1 MQPESSPWTFR
12 EKLGRAAWMIFGR
25 PLFRATFHNWYGIR
39 RWILRRFGAK
49 VATGVSIR
57 PSAHIEVPWMIDLRE
72 GVTIGDYAILYS
84 LGPIT
89 IGERSI
95 ISQYAHLCAGTHD
108 YADHTFKLIRTPI
121 HIDQDVWIGAD
132 AFVGPGVEVGPLAVL
147 GARSSAYKN
156 LAAGRIHVG
165 NPARDLK
172 ERTLK

>member
-1 MQPESSPWTFR
+1 
-12 EKLGRAAWMIFGR
+12 
-25 PLFRATFHNWYGIR
+25 
-39 RWILRRFGAK
+39 
-49 VATGVSIR
+49 
-57 PSAHIEVPWMIDLRE
+57 MIDLRE

-156 LAAGRIHVG
+156 LAAARIHVG